1 MAEAAENR
9 PTTYTAFT
17 EQVGKLIVEQIE
29 RAQQTQIDGVSRFR
43 DAMSQWLPRSPGVN
57 LPWLQNLPSQ
67 QTIAKA
73 NYKLAQQLLDA
84 QHRYAIR
91 LLDSLS
97 PAEEGST
104 E

>member
-9 PTTYTAFT
+9 PTTYTEFT

-29 RAQQTQIDGVSRFR
+29 RAQQTQIDAVSRFR
-43 DAMSQWLPRSPGVN
+43 DTMSQWLPRSPGIN
-57 LPWLQNLPSQ
+57 LPGLGNLPSQ
-67 QTIAKA
+67 QSIAEA
-73 NYKLAQQLLDA
+73 NYKLAAKLLDA
-84 QHRYAIR
+84 QHRYAIG

-97 PAEEGST
+97 PTEEAST